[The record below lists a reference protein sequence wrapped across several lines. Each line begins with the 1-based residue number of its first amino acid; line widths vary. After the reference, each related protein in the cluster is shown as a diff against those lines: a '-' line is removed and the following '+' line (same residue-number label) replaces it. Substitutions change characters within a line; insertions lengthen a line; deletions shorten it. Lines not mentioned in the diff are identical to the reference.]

1 MSERSADGCPRGS
14 VTEYRSAVVR
24 NLVIVFGDQL
34 SHCSS
39 AFTGFD
45 PDQDAVWMAETS
57 EENTHVW
64 CHKQRIVLFLSAMR
78 HFRDELRDKGYIV
91 HYTEL
96 TLSAETD
103 RGRSF
108 EDLLRIDLP
117 KLRPKNVIFVRPG
130 DLRVEN
136 SVQSVL
142 TELLITADIRVD
154 THFLITHD
162 EFATWAKGKK
172 SLVLE
177 FFYRWV
183 RKTKT
188 IFLDEQGQ
196 PEGGQWNFDS
206 DNRQAFGK
214 AGPPPSKALTIQP
227 DELTRQVMALTAERF
242 ANHPGLLDSFDWPV
256 NRAQSLSLL
265 QHFVTHQL
273 PEYGRWQDAMWTG
286 EAFLFHSRLSSSLNM
301 KLLSPQECVDAATQA
316 WQNHT
321 APINSV
327 EGFIRQI
334 VGWREFVRGIY
345 YLTMPDYA
353 AKNHFSADRQL
364 PSFFW
369 DGNTDMNCVKSAMQ
383 NVLKHGWTHHIERL
397 MVLGN
402 FAQLWGTN
410 PYLFHEW
417 HMAMYVDAIDWV
429 SLPNTLGMSQ
439 YGDGGLLSTK
449 PYCASGNYI
458 HKMSNFCEGCR
469 YDYRKRTG
477 ENACPFTTLYWH
489 FLDRHADHL
498 QNNSRMTF
506 AMANLKRIRSD
517 ADELTAIHER
527 AEVVFNKFQK
537 TSVKDP
543 ADL

>member
-1 MSERSADGCPRGS
+1 
-14 VTEYRSAVVR
+14 
-24 NLVIVFGDQL
+24 
-34 SHCSS
+34 
-39 AFTGFD
+39 
-45 PDQDAVWMAETS
+45 
-57 EENTHVW
+57 
-64 CHKQRIVLFLSAMR
+64 
-78 HFRDELRDKGYIV
+78 
-91 HYTEL
+91 
-96 TLSAETD
+96 
-103 RGRSF
+103 
-108 EDLLRIDLP
+108 
-117 KLRPKNVIFVRPG
+117 
-130 DLRVEN
+130 
-136 SVQSVL
+136 
-142 TELLITADIRVD
+142 
-154 THFLITHD
+154 
-162 EFATWAKGKK
+162 
-172 SLVLE
+172 
-177 FFYRWV
+177 
-183 RKTKT
+183 
-188 IFLDEQGQ
+188 
-196 PEGGQWNFDS
+196 
-206 DNRQAFGK
+206 
-214 AGPPPSKALTIQP
+214 
-227 DELTRQVMALTAERF
+227 
-242 ANHPGLLDSFDWPV
+242 
-256 NRAQSLSLL
+256 
-265 QHFVTHQL
+265 
-273 PEYGRWQDAMWTG
+273 
-286 EAFLFHSRLSSSLNM
+286 
-301 KLLSPQECVDAATQA
+301 
-316 WQNHT
+316 
-321 APINSV
+321 
-327 EGFIRQI
+327 
-334 VGWREFVRGIY
+334 
-345 YLTMPDYA
+345 MPDYA

-527 AEVVFNKFQK
+527 AEVVFNKFQQRP
-537 TSVKDP
+537 TKDV

>member
-1 MSERSADGCPRGS
+1 M
-14 VTEYRSAVVR
+14 VR

-34 SHCSS
+34 SHQSS
-39 AFTGFD
+39 AFTDFD
-45 PDQDAVWMAETS
+45 PEQDAVWMAETS

-64 CHKQRIVLFLSAMR
+64 CHKQRIVLFLAAMR
-78 HFRDELRDKGYIV
+78 HFRDELRAREFTV

-96 TLSAETD
+96 TPSAKTD

-108 EDLLRIDLP
+108 AELLRLDLP
-117 KLRPKNVIFVRPG
+117 KLKPKNVIFVQPG
-130 DLRVEN
+130 DLRVEH

-142 TELLITADIRVD
+142 TELKFPADIRGD
-154 THFLITHD
+154 THFLVTQE
-162 EFATWAKGKK
+162 EFASWAKGKK
-172 SLVLE
+172 SLVME

-183 RKTKT
+183 RKTRN
-188 IFLDEQGQ
+188 IFMDELGQ

-206 DNRQAFGK
+206 ENREAFGK
-214 AGPPPSKALTIQP
+214 AGPPRSTTPTFKPDALTQ
-227 DELTRQVMALTAERF
+227 QVITLTAQRF
-242 ANHPGLLDSFDWPV
+242 ADHPGLLDSFNWPV
-256 NRAQSLSLL
+256 TRTQALSLL
-265 QHFVTHQL
+265 QHFATHQL

-286 EAFLFHSRLSSSLNM
+286 EAFLFHSRLSSSLNT
-301 KLLSPQECVDAATQA
+301 KLISPQECVDAATQA
-316 WQNHT
+316 WRKRT

-345 YLTMPDYA
+345 YLEMPDYA
-353 AKNHFSADRQL
+353 SNNHFSAERQL

-369 DGNTDMNCVKSAMQ
+369 DGDTDMNCVKSAMQ
-383 NVLKHGWTHHIERL
+383 NILKHGWTHHIERL

-439 YGDGGLLSTK
+439 YGDGGLMSTK

-458 HKMSNFCEGCR
+458 HKMSNFCSGCR

-477 ENACPFTTLYWH
+477 EDACPFTTLYWH
-489 FLDRHADHL
+489 FLDRHADQL
-498 QNNSRMTF
+498 QGNARMKF
-506 AMANLKRIRSD
+506 AMANLRRVRSNP
-517 ADELTAIHER
+517 DELKAIHER
-527 AEVVFNKFQK
+527 AESLFQ
-537 TSVKDP
+537 TFQQQPPNDTAGS
-543 ADL
+543 